1 MHAFWN
7 INVTGK
13 HAVPIKAIAMLN
25 DQSGSAIRSRL
36 LTLAIVGTMLA
47 VGVMLLPKG
56 FSGDTSKIGQGIPV
70 AVLTHD
76 RNTVYSQHVMELMN
90 KVRNDYAGRFEF
102 VVVDLGSE
110 KDRAFLQQ
118 QRVSSASLLVF
129 SPDGRRLAALDNV
142 TEEHALRAALDRVL
156 AGS

>member
-1 MHAFWN
+1 M
-7 INVTGK
+7 
-13 HAVPIKAIAMLN
+13 
-25 DQSGSAIRSRL
+25 RSRL
-36 LTLAIVGTMLA
+36 VTLAIVGAVLA
-47 VGVMLLPKG
+47 AGVMLLPKG
-56 FSGDTSKIGQGIPV
+56 FSDDTSKIGRGIPV
-70 AVLTHD
+70 VVLTHD
-76 RNTVYSQHVMELMN
+76 RNTVYSQQVMELMN

-118 QRVSSASLLVF
+118 QRVSSVLLLVF
-129 SPDGRRLAALDNV
+129 SPDGRRLADLDNV

>member
-1 MHAFWN
+1 
-7 INVTGK
+7 
-13 HAVPIKAIAMLN
+13 MLN
-25 DQSGSAIRSRL
+25 AQSGSAVSRRL
-36 LTLAIVGTMLA
+36 VTLAIIGAALA
-47 VGVMLLPKG
+47 AGVLWLPKG
-56 FSGDTSKIGQGIPV
+56 FSGDTSKIGQGVPV

-76 RNTVYSQHVMELMN
+76 RNTVYSQEVMDLMN

-110 KDRAFLQQ
+110 KDRPFLQQ
-118 QRVSSASLLVF
+118 QRLSSASLLLF
-129 SPDGRRLAALDNV
+129 GPDGRRLGAVDNA